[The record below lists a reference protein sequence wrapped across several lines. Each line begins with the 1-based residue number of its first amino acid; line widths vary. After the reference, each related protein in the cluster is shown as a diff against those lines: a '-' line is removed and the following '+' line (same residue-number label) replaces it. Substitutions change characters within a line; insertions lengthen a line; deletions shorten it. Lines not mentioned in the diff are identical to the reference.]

1 MRKTTNHPF
10 QRYLPEVLA
19 VGLVVVMAAFLTSG
33 LTTGSLHAQ
42 TSTGSYTISAALTDD
57 QPIKVG
63 QFPDQW
69 IARYTISTD
78 SPNSVIVNS
87 LDFYA
92 LGNLRFEF
100 TERASLAPLSA
111 TRDNIVIGTGSEW
124 VSSYGAI
131 TQLVELMPPLS
142 VSNEHPVTV
151 DVYASLNRLTGYTF
165 GVELEN
171 IIGSIPASD
180 LPVAG
185 RAYKIKISLE

>member
-1 MRKTTNHPF
+1 MRRTIHQSS
-10 QRYLPEVLA
+10 QRYLPEALA
-19 VGLVVVMAAFLTSG
+19 VGLVIVLSTFLTSQ
-33 LTTGSLHAQ
+33 LATGSIQAQ
-42 TSTGSYTISAALTDD
+42 TATNYTISAELTDD

-69 IARYTISTD
+69 IARYLISTN
-78 SPNSVIVNS
+78 SPSPVLVNS

-92 LGNLRFEF
+92 LGDLRFEL
-100 TERASLAPLSA
+100 TERSSLAPLSV
-111 TRDNIVIGTGSEW
+111 TQDNIVIGKGSDW

-131 TQLVELMPPLS
+131 TQLVELTPSLS
-142 VSNEHPVTV
+142 ISKDHPATA
-151 DVYASLNRLTGYTF
+151 DVYVSLNQLDGYTF

-171 IIGSIPASD
+171 IIGSIPASN